1 MSVVSVPARVAAV
14 HTSGTR
20 CSHRRRRSRRHHRS
34 SVVVVTR
41 ASGKDDDSLSSSKD
55 DNASS
60 TSSSSSSP
68 STPKEGRPKPT
79 PRSKDVAT
87 AFKTAGLSGEIK
99 ARVATSTDLDALR
112 AKRDEAKARLAKAE
126 LAYAT
131 AVLAREKSEDE
142 DDGTFGSRDEE
153 AFECSYGYIANLA
166 GCYIDIERNGVP
178 QGLAS
183 MAGDNFLR
191 ELREMMDYLKDGEG
205 AVEAKRKN
213 MSEKLRRKL
222 SSLRLSSSAIA
233 EREAKR
239 PEVPAPWILKVPYD
253 VLCLLLDKLF
263 EDDKP
268 IQRFWF
274 LETVARMPYFSYTS
288 MLTFY
293 EILGWWRRSS
303 ELRKVHFAEEWNEYH
318 HLLIMESL
326 GGDASWRDRF
336 LGQHAAIVYYF
347 VLVLL
352 WLISPALAYNFS
364 ELIEAH
370 AVDTYATFVDENE
383 ALLKT
388 MPPPRIAVEYYQG
401 ADLYLFDE
409 FQTARDPKSRRPKIE
424 SMYDVFANIT
434 QDEGEHVSTM
444 NACQREDA
452 IIGSPN
458 AVNAK
463 TAAVGALITA
473 QLWFQ
478 RVAENAA
485 MSETALDVDALA
497 DSAITDTAATT
508 VFDAILRILDF
519 M

>member
-1 MSVVSVPARVAAV
+1 
-14 HTSGTR
+14 
-20 CSHRRRRSRRHHRS
+20 
-34 SVVVVTR
+34 
-41 ASGKDDDSLSSSKD
+41 
-55 DNASS
+55 
-60 TSSSSSSP
+60 
-68 STPKEGRPKPT
+68 
-79 PRSKDVAT
+79 
-87 AFKTAGLSGEIK
+87 
-99 ARVATSTDLDALR
+99 
-112 AKRDEAKARLAKAE
+112 
-126 LAYAT
+126 
-131 AVLAREKSEDE
+131 
-142 DDGTFGSRDEE
+142 
-153 AFECSYGYIANLA
+153 
-166 GCYIDIERNGVP
+166 
-178 QGLAS
+178 
-183 MAGDNFLR
+183 
-191 ELREMMDYLKDGEG
+191 
-205 AVEAKRKN
+205 
-213 MSEKLRRKL
+213 
-222 SSLRLSSSAIA
+222 
-233 EREAKR
+233 
-239 PEVPAPWILKVPYD
+239 
-253 VLCLLLDKLF
+253 
-263 EDDKP
+263 
-268 IQRFWF
+268 
-274 LETVARMPYFSYTS
+274 VARMPYFSYTS

-452 IIGSPN
+452 IIRSPN

-463 TAAVGALITA
+463 TAAFGALITA